1 MTAGKPH
8 SVERTPTQVLAMT
21 LKRLYPQN
29 PDIVLGRE
37 ARTVIDE
44 FEKAGYVVVATN
56 DTRAHAMKQRDELR
70 AQVDRMRGVLSDLA
84 TGGYDYAVQVRAEE
98 GLR

>member
-1 MTAGKPH
+1 MN
-8 SVERTPTQVLAMT
+8 ERRTPTQALAMT

-29 PDIVLGRE
+29 PDVVLGRE
-37 ARTVIDE
+37 ARTIIDE
-44 FEKAGYVVVATN
+44 FEQAGFVVVTTN

-70 AQVDRMRGVLSDLA
+70 AQVDRMRGVLTDLA